1 MNDGDRFETPL
12 RRRAG
17 LSYDKGAAQTSA
29 RSIAVACRASGE
41 TVAVAE
47 TSAGGLISAA
57 LISVE
62 GASSWFA
69 GSVVPY
75 GAVARLRWLGVG
87 DLPTGAVSEEMAIA
101 LAESV
106 RRLIGSTWGIGE
118 TGIAGPQHGR
128 RSRKPA
134 GLGYVAVAGPGGTVV
149 ERVMTGASETSAGG
163 RASSQRAS
171 NQQAFATWALALLA
185 RCMVTS
191 RQS

>member
-1 MNDGDRFETPL
+1 MQRSSVRTRHRASPWRTSPMNDGD
-12 RRRAG
+12 G
-17 LSYDKGAAQTSA
+17 NQDA
-29 RSIAVACRASGE
+29 RLIAVAINASGE

-57 LISVE
+57 LVGVE
-62 GASSWFA
+62 GASRWFA

-75 GAVARLRWLGVG
+75 GANARLRWLGVA
-87 DLPTGAVSEEMAIA
+87 DIPAGAVSEEMAIA

-134 GLGYVAVAGPGGTVV
+134 GLGFVAVAGPRGTVV
-149 ERVMTGASETSAGG
+149 DRVMTGVDE
-163 RASSQRAS
+163 RQRNQRA
-171 NQQAFATWALALLA
+171 FAASALALLA
-185 RCMVTS
+185 RCVLTS
-191 RQS
+191 RQP